1 MLEKVTTVKAKPETI
16 VCRVASDLKEYVN
29 EAANGLHVST
39 SAYVIQLIENDR
51 QPHSV
56 VLNMNADVLDGLMEL
71 KKVRQDETL
80 SDTINQLL
88 QDRIDELLKEVSH
101 ED

>member
-16 VCRVASDLKEYVN
+16 VCRVASDLKEYVTD
-29 EAANGLHVST
+29 AADKLNVSA

-51 QPHSV
+51 EPNSV
-56 VLNMNADVLDGLMEL
+56 VFNMDDDVAEYLTLL
-71 KKVRQDETL
+71 KNFHDDKTF
-80 SDTINQLL
+80 SDTIN
-88 QDRIDELLKEVSH
+88 RIVRERLSVH

>member
-29 EAANGLHVST
+29 EAAEGLNVSA

-51 QPHSV
+51 EPNSV
-56 VLNMNADVLDGLMEL
+56 VFTMDTDVAEHLTLL
-71 KKVRQDETL
+71 KKHWNDETF
-80 SDTINQLL
+80 SDTLN
-88 QDRIDELLKEVSH
+88 RLLKERFTVN